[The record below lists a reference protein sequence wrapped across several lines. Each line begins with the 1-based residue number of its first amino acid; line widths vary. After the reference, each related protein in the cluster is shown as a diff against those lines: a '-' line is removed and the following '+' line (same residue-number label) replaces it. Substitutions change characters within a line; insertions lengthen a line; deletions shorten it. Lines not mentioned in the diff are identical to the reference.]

1 MKNKSKL
8 PIQFSDAWVK
18 EFTKA
23 LATPTFKFKRHK
35 EPKTLYA
42 CNSQKQQ
49 DNLKYILKLTET
61 KE

>member
-8 PIQFSDAWVK
+8 PVQFSDAWVK

-23 LATPTFKFKRHK
+23 FATPTFKFKRCK
-35 EPKTLYA
+35 EPNTEYMDL
-42 CNSQKQQ
+42 SQKQK
-49 DNLKYILKLTET
+49 DNLNYILKLTET